1 MLKKLLLLTLLGT
14 AFAAQAEAAAPS
26 TYRDIA
32 RLRAM
37 NQRTQG
43 IRPAADG
50 KSYTTLRG
58 NAIERHSYTKDA
70 PGELLF
76 EWKNDKENRDI
87 ADYQFS
93 PDGKLLLLSI
103 GSEPIYR
110 HSYTTDYYL
119 KDADG
124 LRPILTDLPGT
135 RDASFSPDGR
145 TIAFSSG
152 NNLYLYDI
160 VGDSVRPITTD
171 GVWNRIINGTTD
183 WVYEEECAFTKAY
196 AFSPDGQKI
205 AYLRFDE
212 SRVPVFEMM
221 RYDGKLYNE
230 AYSFKYPKAGDA
242 NSVVDLYVY
251 DLKTGKTER
260 VDVGPDRGQ
269 YILQPEWTPDGRL
282 CFQRMNR
289 RQNHFEAVLC
299 NPDGTQQVIYDERSP
314 KYVDHLNKTFYFLED
329 GRCFI
334 VREETSTGYMHLYLY
349 GIGQGVLHPITQG
362 EWEVTDFV
370 GLRGDKV
377 YYISTESSPLK
388 RDLYRVGLDGK
399 HKERLTP
406 GDGYYSIYPSA
417 DLSYYICEGGD
428 SSAPGRT
435 DVFNAAGKRVRT
447 LYDNA
452 PLKEALVEAGL
463 PVREFF
469 TFTTERGDELN
480 GYMLKP
486 LDFDPAKRYPVLLTQ
501 YSGPGSQQVAEG
513 WGPDWEDA
521 LVTHGYIVVCVDPRG
536 TGYRGE
542 EFKKLTYG
550 NLGRLEVEDQISTA
564 RYMARQSYV
573 DPARIGIYGWSYG
586 GFMALGCAFRGEGLF
601 KMAIA
606 VAPVTSWRYYD
617 SIYTENFNGLPDDYP
632 KGYDDNSPVNLAH
645 LFRDDSTRL
654 LIVHG
659 TADDNVHFQNTMEM
673 ARALNKLGKQ
683 YDMMVYPDQNHSM
696 MPDDMIH
703 VREKMLRYT
712 LENL

>member
-37 NQRTQG
+37 NQRAQG

-124 LRPILTDLPGT
+124 LRPILTDLSDT

-171 GVWNRIINGTTD
+171 GAWNRIINGTTD

-212 SRVPVFEMM
+212 SLVPVFEMM

-251 DLKTGKTER
+251 DLKTGVTER

-329 GRCFI
+329 GRRFI

-452 PLKEALVEAGL
+452 PLKEALAEAGL